1 MVKQTCC
8 GVLQPAPAALR
19 LDDHRRLLLGDAAV
33 DEALTHV
40 LPLTQLPE
48 NTEIKVQPSK
58 RPSSGY
64 THSLSTATLANSLV
78 SVLPISVLLVSG
90 ESNSWWSVCCRAI
103 DFLVA
108 RS

>member
-8 GVLQPAPAALR
+8 RVLQPAPAAPR
-19 LDDHRRLLLGDAAV
+19 LDDHRRLLLGDVAV
-33 DEALTHV
+33 DEGLTHV

-58 RPSSGY
+58 RPSSGS
-64 THSLSTATLANSLV
+64 THSLSTATLAKSLV

-90 ESNSWWSVCCRAI
+90 ESNSWW
-103 DFLVA
+103 
-108 RS
+108 